1 MANKYDLKTAI
12 MSIAAGGEVFTTIG
26 AKVSSGVIASGKT
39 RFLTYIRINRTAN
52 VNVVTAVTGHS
63 AADGGGC
70 MVCGVSGCNGAASF
84 AAFTTIATAL
94 TEGML
99 AIGLPHVTGLSDGGT
114 CRVPSE
120 ALVQSIPDRPDI
132 NHPILAVAGG
142 STLMGI
148 YVPSGPACRIFA
160 QYYDE

>member
-12 MSIAAGGEVFTTIG
+12 MSIASGGEVFTTIG
-26 AKVSSGVIASGKT
+26 AKVSSGVITSGKT
-39 RFLTYIRINRTAN
+39 RFLTYIRIDRTSN
-52 VNVVTAVTGHS
+52 VYGDTAVTGHS
-63 AADGGGC
+63 MADGGGC
-70 MVCGVSGCNGAASF
+70 MVCGLSGINGAASF

-99 AIGLPHVTGLSDGGT
+99 AIGLVHMSSVSGPPAEG
-114 CRVPSE
+114 
-120 ALVQSIPDRPDI
+120 ALHSNIPDRPDVD
-132 NHPILAVAGG
+132 HPILAVGGG